1 MPGCLRGS
9 ELLLRVAALLLGV
22 PAELLSRVSGDGTN
36 DGVYAS
42 SGANIT
48 QYDQPRHI
56 RHGKKGETRT
66 RGLTLLSD
74 DPVDGTLGV
83 LLGLGSLDLGF
94 SLVVPLLSVLGQDA
108 RLGGSSDGLELWT

>member
-1 MPGCLRGS
+1 MAPTMASTNQVERGLHNTIS
-9 ELLLRVAALLLGV
+9 PNVFDRAQRNED
-22 PAELLSRVSGDGTN
+22 ST
-36 DGVYAS
+36 
-42 SGANIT
+42 
-48 QYDQPRHI
+48 
-56 RHGKKGETRT
+56 
-66 RGLTLLSD
+66 LTLLSY

>member
-1 MPGCLRGS
+1 M
-9 ELLLRVAALLLGV
+9 AALLLGV
-22 PAELLSRVSGDGTN
+22 PAELLSRISGDGTD
-36 DGVYAS
+36 DGVYKT
-42 SGANIT
+42 SGTRMTRHNIIISPNMFDKE
-48 QYDQPRHI
+48 YRNEDA
-56 RHGKKGETRT
+56 
-66 RGLTLLSD
+66 GLTLLSD